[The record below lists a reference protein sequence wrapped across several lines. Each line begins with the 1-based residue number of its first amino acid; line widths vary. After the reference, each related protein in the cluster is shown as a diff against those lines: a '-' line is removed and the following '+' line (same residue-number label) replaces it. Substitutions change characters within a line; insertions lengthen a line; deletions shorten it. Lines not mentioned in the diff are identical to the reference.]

1 MGATLAAFAAVQ
13 IVMPLW
19 IRPHLAA
26 SATADIAFTPGTL
39 ANYGIDSVSQVDTGR
54 PGAWVTAQQTLDA
67 SGHPAARMPAAYT
80 DCDSIKACTK
90 AQTRSER
97 SFSP

>member
-39 ANYGIDSVSQVDTGR
+39 AELRFLACRVYAVMNQADEAI
-54 PGAWVTAQQTLDA
+54 AWLLNDERNLRLGWL
-67 SGHPAARMPAAYT
+67 SSAR
-80 DCDSIKACTK
+80 
-90 AQTRSER
+90 
-97 SFSP
+97 